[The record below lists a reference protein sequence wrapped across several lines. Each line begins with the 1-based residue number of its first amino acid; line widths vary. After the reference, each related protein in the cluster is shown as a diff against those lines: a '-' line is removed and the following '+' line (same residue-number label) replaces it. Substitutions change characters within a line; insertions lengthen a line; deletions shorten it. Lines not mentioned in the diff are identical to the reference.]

1 MSYDLLI
8 KNGTVVDGT
17 GAEPIHADV
26 GVKDGVIVEIG
37 RLSGAAT
44 RTVDAADLIVAPGF
58 VDPHTHY
65 DAQICWDDVTSPSSW
80 HGVTTIMLGNCGVG
94 LAPCRPEARE
104 IAAWDLVNVE
114 AIPFDVLKQGVTW
127 DWESFPEYMAAAAR
141 RGSGLNMGFLCALTP
156 FRHYVMGEESM
167 ERAATPAETNE
178 ATRLLREAMEA
189 GAFGFTTTSAPQH
202 LGFKGRPL
210 ACRLA
215 SHDEL
220 RSYSHVLRDMGRG
233 SIEIALTSQASKVN
247 ADERALLELF
257 LSESGRPVTWL
268 ALLNRDDDPDAVQNT
283 LVETADLIARGAIP
297 QCTCRPFIFQID
309 VSKPFILASMQ
320 CWVPVLNQSVERQ
333 IEILRSAQ
341 FRADFREA
349 LKRPLIFTG
358 RWEVMTV
365 LETQSPHLAKFVGR
379 NIADIAQERGTDPLD
394 TFLDLA
400 IEDGLAMQF
409 NYILFN
415 ADESRIPE
423 LITDSRTM
431 IGLSD
436 GGAHVDSIC
445 DAGYATYL
453 LGTWVRE
460 RRAMTLQHAIK
471 RITSEP
477 ADFFGISKRGRIA
490 PGMAADFAIFDL
502 ATVGSDVTG
511 TMRRDLPGGGRR
523 LVMTARGVEYTIVNG
538 QVLFEHGVD
547 SGARAG
553 RVLHSATA

>member
-1 MSYDLLI
+1 MVYDLLI

-17 GAEPIHADV
+17 GAAPVHADV
-26 GVKDGVIVEIG
+26 GVKDGMIVEVG
-37 RLSGAAT
+37 KLSGSAT
-44 RTVDAADLIVAPGF
+44 RSIDAADLIVAPGF

-65 DAQICWDDVTSPSSW
+65 DAQICWDDVTSPSCW
-80 HGVTTIMLGNCGVG
+80 HGVTTVMMGNCGVG

-104 IAAWDLVNVE
+104 VAAWDLVNVE
-114 AIPFDVLKQGVTW
+114 AIPFEVLNKGVTW

-156 FRHYVMGEESM
+156 FRHYVMGEASM
-167 ERAATPAETNE
+167 ERAATVDETRE
-178 ATRLLREAMEA
+178 VTRLLREAMEA

-220 RSYSHVLRDMGRG
+220 RSYSRVLRDLKRG

-247 ADERALLELF
+247 AEERALLELF

-283 LVETADLIARGAIP
+283 LRETDDLIARGAIP

-309 VSKPFILASMQ
+309 VSKPFILASMA
-320 CWVPVLNQSVERQ
+320 CWVPVLNQTVERQ

-365 LETQSPHLAKFVGR
+365 LEARSPQLAKYVGR
-379 NIADIAQERGTDPLD
+379 HIAEIAQERGADPLD

-460 RRAMTLQHAIK
+460 REAMSLAHAVK

-511 TMRRDLPGGGRR
+511 TMRQDLPGGGRR
-523 LVMTARGVEYTIVNG
+523 LVMAARGVEYTIVNG
-538 QVLFEHGVD
+538 QVLFAHGVD
-547 SGARAG
+547 SGVRAG